1 MISKDFYAYCLRG
14 CLCRELGL
22 PQLQDELLKY
32 DRLDFMKLRGLE
44 EVNSAFSLKCLH
56 ILAWKNL
63 CSRLVSGTTACVSLS
78 VIQQLQQY

>member
-1 MISKDFYAYCLRG
+1 MITKDFLNYCQRG

-22 PQLQDELLKY
+22 PQPQDELLKY

-44 EVNSAFSLKCLH
+44 EVNSAFSPECLH
-56 ILAWKNL
+56 ILACKNL

-78 VIQQLQQY
+78 VIWQLQQY